1 MFILLKKFLLACGLM
16 STIATV
22 QAAESADVFVKNMS
36 DSVVKALNTNPSLKN
51 GNVSLLSTYVDS
63 QIMPHVDFRSMI
75 SRVVGPIWNQTSAA
89 EQNELIAESR
99 KYLVRTYAGSLK
111 GTMVKSIDVYP
122 AKGSEVRTRINTQ
135 SGKQIA
141 VSYRLVNNGAW
152 KISDVS
158 VAGVWM
164 VNSFAGQ
171 FRPVVAKSGV
181 SGLIAQLKSR

>member
-1 MFILLKKFLLACGLM
+1 MFVFFKKFLLLWGLVGVI
-16 STIATV
+16 TTAH
-22 QAAESADVFVKNMS
+22 AETADVFVKRMS
-36 DSVVKALNTNPSLKN
+36 DNVVEALNNNSTLKS
-51 GNVSLLSTYVDS
+51 GNASLLSIYVDS

-75 SRVVGPIWNQTSAA
+75 SRVVGPAWNQTSVV

-111 GTMVKSIDVYP
+111 GATVKSIDVYP
-122 AKGSEVRTRINTQ
+122 AKGSEVRTRINTR

-141 VSYRLVNNGAW
+141 VNYRLTNNGGW
-152 KISDVS
+152 KLSDVG

-171 FRPVVAKSGV
+171 FRPIIAKSGV
-181 SGLIAQLKSR
+181 SGLIKQLQGR